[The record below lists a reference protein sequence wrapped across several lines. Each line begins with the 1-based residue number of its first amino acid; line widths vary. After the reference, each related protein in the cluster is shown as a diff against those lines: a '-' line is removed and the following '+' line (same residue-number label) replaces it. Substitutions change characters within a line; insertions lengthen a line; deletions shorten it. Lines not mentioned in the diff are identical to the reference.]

1 MELSIQKRKGIK
13 KMTLL
18 QFVTIYIP
26 ILITIL
32 VYDILIELRF
42 DVKIRI
48 VTFLICL
55 WILIAIYHSCYLL

>member
-1 MELSIQKRKGIK
+1 
-13 KMTLL
+13 MTLL

-42 DVKIRI
+42 DVKI
-48 VTFLICL
+48 
-55 WILIAIYHSCYLL
+55 

>member
-1 MELSIQKRKGIK
+1 
-13 KMTLL
+13 MTLL